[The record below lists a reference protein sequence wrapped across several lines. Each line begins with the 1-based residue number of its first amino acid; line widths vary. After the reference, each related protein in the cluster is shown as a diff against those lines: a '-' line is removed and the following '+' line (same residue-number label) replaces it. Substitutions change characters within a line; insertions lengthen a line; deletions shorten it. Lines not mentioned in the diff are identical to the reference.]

1 MHRNYKSSFH
11 TNNSITYNII
21 PNKIIKEH
29 TIIDGIKFSKKIVN
43 KINYKSHEKK
53 FKSNDCDNYNYNDDY
68 DSYDEDYDSDY

>member
-53 FKSNDCDNYNYNDDY
+53 FKNNECENYDDI
-68 DSYDEDYDSDY
+68 YDEDYDSDY